1 MAYPL
6 LPAVPHVAP
15 LAAPSVVSFGAP
27 SDAPVE
33 LLCDTPSRAD
43 APVTPTDVPLTY
55 NDVRPGQRTSIA
67 VACIVLPGPADK
79 KIGSTLGV
87 EAYNLLTRNE
97 KTKPWVQHL
106 KATYIVVV
114 QVVCPERPLPDVKGT
129 QTFASVFP
137 QLGCPQKCIANAT
150 EDTTKCAFT
159 DEEMRDLVGLS
170 QRARR
175 AVYTARD
182 NAKWAP
188 EKVGPT
194 SVFCWP
200 PWPWYIL
207 HGKTV
212 ENRMIGFKM
221 ACSMLGKGCS
231 VGAGIVPGYGI
242 CPYDV
247 TICFTWLTETR
258 RRDPMFSKKR
268 CRAKQDNGQC

>member
-33 LLCDTPSRAD
+33 LLCDTPSRAE
-43 APVTPTDVPLTY
+43 APVTATDVPLTY

-67 VACIVLPGPADK
+67 VACIALPGPADK
-79 KIGSTLGV
+79 KLGSTLGV

-97 KTKPWVQHL
+97 KTKPWVQPL

-150 EDTTKCAFT
+150 EDTAKCAFT

-188 EKVGPT
+188 EEGR
-194 SVFCWP
+194 SNIG
-200 PWPWYIL
+200 IL
-207 HGKTV
+207 LAT
-212 ENRMIGFKM
+212 M
-221 ACSMLGKGCS
+221 ALVYSAWEDSRESDDWLQDGLFDAGKGLLGWGGDRPWLRHLPIRCDHLLY
-231 VGAGIVPGYGI
+231 VVDGDPQARPDVFKETMQGEAG
-242 CPYDV
+242 
-247 TICFTWLTETR
+247 
-258 RRDPMFSKKR
+258 
-268 CRAKQDNGQC
+268 